1 MSAASLPHLPAI
13 VRGKVGHARHGRI
26 AHRFA
31 HSTYLWLID
40 LDDVPRSLL
49 GRELFRATDHLG
61 DPDAS
66 LKQNVL
72 RFLECQGRDSAEVAR
87 VVTLTAPRTAG
98 YVFNPL
104 TVHWCLD
111 ATGAPVW
118 IVAEVHN
125 TYGER
130 HAYVV
135 DSALL
140 RDGPAQVD
148 KQFYVSPFYEVA
160 GRYRMR
166 FRLRGDDVAISIALH
181 DDGADTAKF
190 HAAFRG
196 TPQRARVRR
205 RVVTAARLPLVS
217 IRTQALIR
225 MHGIWLWL
233 RRVPVV
239 ARSPHRPPVGV

>member
-1 MSAASLPHLPAI
+1 MSLASTPHLPAL
-13 VRGKVGHARHGRI
+13 VRGTVGHARHGAV
-26 AHRFA
+26 AHKFA

-49 GRELFRATDHLG
+49 GRELFRAADHLG
-61 DPDAS
+61 DPGAS
-66 LKQNVL
+66 LKENVL
-72 RFLECQGRDSAEVAR
+72 RFLTFQGRETDEVQR

-104 TVHWCLD
+104 TVHWCLAAD
-111 ATGAPVW
+111 GQPVW

-130 HAYVV
+130 HAYVI
-135 DSALL
+135 DPAEL
-140 RDGPAQVD
+140 RDGPAEVG

-166 FRLRGDDVAISIALH
+166 FRLRADDVAISIALH
-181 DDGADTAKF
+181 DDGADEAKF

-196 TPQRARVRR
+196 TPTRARVSRR
-205 RVVTAARLPLVS
+205 LLTAARLPLVS

-225 MHGIWLWL
+225 VHGVWLWL
-233 RRVPVV
+233 RRLPVISR
-239 ARSPHRPPVGV
+239 APHRPPAGV